1 MTKTYTV
8 SEVLELQNR
17 RKQLDERLAVHKS
30 RAQAKEQELQEIF
43 KKYNVKNIEELSMLC
58 AQTNAK
64 MQEYANKE
72 KETIDTMES
81 YCAELD
87 AML

>member
-8 SEVLELQNR
+8 SEVLELQNK
-17 RKQLDERLAVHKS
+17 RKQLEERIAIHAT
-30 RAQAKEQELQEIF
+30 RAQSKQQELQEIF
-43 KKYNVKNIEELSMLC
+43 KRNNVNSIEELSALC
-58 AQTNAK
+58 SSTNQK

-72 KETIDTMES
+72 AQNIEAMEA

-87 AML
+87 GML